1 MLELSLKDCNMENT
15 NIYIKEYEKDCF
27 ESLFP
32 GCSPSDTTISVFVS
46 FYYYIVWK
54 YWFSSLDPK
63 EIPWYWILYDCW
75 RRCI

>member
-1 MLELSLKDCNMENT
+1 MLELSLKDCNMDNT
-15 NIYIKEYEKDCF
+15 NIYIKEYEKECF

-54 YWFSSLDPK
+54 Y
-63 EIPWYWILYDCW
+63 
-75 RRCI
+75 